1 MGKLLDVPGCP
12 RLGPVV
18 EANVDCRGFSL
29 DGRSNLLHR
38 TGVLGSGGV
47 AGLGL
52 PCLPAAFA
60 EGPATGSWSGSVV
73 GSGRVLMGRL
83 FFADGFAGMSGLSP
97 SRVTVLGD
105 VVGSRGHVRL
115 VGRMDRERMLC
126 TVVMPKAGRSWPEQ
140 RRRIVVQRRGRHQPR

>member
-1 MGKLLDVPGCP
+1 MSQVVPGW
-12 RLGPVV
+12 
-18 EANVDCRGFSL
+18 A
-29 DGRSNLLHR
+29 LLLKR
-38 TGVLGSGGV
+38 MFIAEVFLLMAEVILCIGLGSLAAGGV

-60 EGPATGSWSGSVV
+60 EGPAKGSWSGSVV
-73 GSGRVLMGRL
+73 GSGSVLMGRL
-83 FFADGFAGMSGLSP
+83 FFADGFAGTSGLSP

-115 VGRMDRERMLC
+115 VGRMDRERVLC

-140 RRRIVVQRRGRHQPR
+140 